1 MMENII
7 YLWFGILI
15 GVTINLMINI
25 KHSHGVLKIDKSD
38 PDKDSYLFEIDN
50 LDSIEKT
57 DWIRLKVVKNE
68 RVSRR

>member
-1 MMENII
+1 MENVV

-15 GVTINLMINI
+15 GITINLMINI

-57 DWIRLKVVKNE
+57 NWIRLKVVKNE

>member
-1 MMENII
+1 MENVV
-7 YLWFGILI
+7 YLWFGVLI

-68 RVSRR
+68 RVNRR

>member
-1 MMENII
+1 MENFV
-7 YLWFGILI
+7 YLWLVVLI
-15 GVTINLMINI
+15 GININLAFNI

-57 DWIRLKVVKNE
+57 NWIRLKVVKNE
-68 RVSRR
+68 RVNRR

>member
-1 MMENII
+1 MENII

-15 GVTINLMINI
+15 GITINLVINI

-38 PDKDSYLFEIDN
+38 PDKDSYLFEIDD